1 MYHAAISTDIKKSSK
16 CWAKD
21 SEAMFEAVKH
31 VNAITE
37 YIFKYSKTDSI
48 SQLQLPNSPEGDA
61 FTFYYYSEDINKLKT
76 HVKKVAHTLQRAYHQ
91 ARKITDLLT
100 VGEILKCN
108 EEFTNYIF
116 VRIGVA
122 FSTRRPIAYDY
133 NDGVKSYRGSVIAE
147 SERAEA
153 HGAPYKDGIGVT
165 QPNEPVIVEKD
176 NGETFKIDGFDIV
189 DQALHPN
196 NIDTYKVSKE
206 EIHGYILFIHYHFA
220 ITLDQVKKEPHLYKY
235 MLQEFE
241 EIHKQTLSSLTDELK
256 TVELVKIKRSTD
268 AMIFISDE
276 IVPCRVWNLCLQ
288 ICANLP
294 EGSSIGIGFS
304 ADGKKKLNQVTY
316 DGDKKDY
323 FGSVVNLAARM
334 ESENWSYDDAQYHVE
349 ENNHS
354 NRVAMTTPRETT
366 INGWGEWGKEK
377 PPGRSSSLYNRP
389 IQIEDI
395 PLSAINAGTDKVK
408 VRVISAH
415 VTRGDPI
422 TVGDRVKYEDK
433 EATVLKMDLLKATIK
448 VDKTDNETT
457 KYLYKL
463 VKIPQEKLP
472 PLSMVPKVVLK
483 EGVASLK
490 F

>member
-21 SEAMFEAVKH
+21 SEAMFKAVKH

-37 YIFKYSKTDSI
+37 YIFKYSKTNSI
-48 SQLQLPNSPEGDA
+48 FQLQLPNSPEGDA
-61 FTFYYYSEDINKLKT
+61 YTFYYYSKDINKLET

-91 ARKITDLLT
+91 ARKFTDLLT

-122 FSTRRPIAYDY
+122 FSTQSPIAYDY
-133 NDGVKSYRGSVIAE
+133 NDVKSYRGSVIAE

-165 QPNEPVIVEKD
+165 QPNAPVIVEKD
-176 NGETFKIDGFDIV
+176 NGETFKKDGFDIV

-196 NIDTYKVSKE
+196 NIKTYKVKKKE
-206 EIHGYILFIHYHFA
+206 IDGYILFIHYHFG
-220 ITLDQVKKEPHLYKY
+220 ITLDQVKKNPHLYKY
-235 MLQEFE
+235 MLEEFE
-241 EIHKQTLSSLTDELK
+241 EIHNQTLSSLISELEE
-256 TVELVKIKRSTD
+256 VQLVKIKRSTD
-268 AMIFISDE
+268 AMIFISGE
-276 IVPCRVWNLCLQ
+276 NSPYNVWNLCLQ
-288 ICANLP
+288 VCANLP

-304 ADGKKKLNQVTY
+304 ADGKKKLNQVIY

-366 INGWGEWGKEK
+366 INGWGEWGNFT
-377 PPGRSSSLYNRP
+377 PPGGSSSLYNRP

-395 PLSAINAGTDKVK
+395 PLSAINAGDKVK

-448 VDKTDNETT
+448 VDETDKE
-457 KYLYKL
+457 KMPYLYKL

-472 PLSMVPKVVLK
+472 PLPMAPKVVLK
-483 EGVASLK
+483 AGVASLK